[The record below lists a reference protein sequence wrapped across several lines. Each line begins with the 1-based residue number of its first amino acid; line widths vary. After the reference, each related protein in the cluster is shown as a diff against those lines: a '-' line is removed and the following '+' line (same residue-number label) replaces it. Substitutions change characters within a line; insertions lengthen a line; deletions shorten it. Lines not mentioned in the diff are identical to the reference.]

1 MSEHE
6 QEMPEVAPSHGDVRA
21 EFSPT
26 DLGMVVGLG
35 MAAII
40 VGSILGLVLTA

>member
-1 MSEHE
+1 MSENE
-6 QEMPEVAPSHGDVRA
+6 QEMPEVAPAHIDVRA

-35 MAAII
+35 LVAII
-40 VGSILGLVLTA
+40 VGSILGLVLAT

>member
-1 MSEHE
+1 MSENE
-6 QEMPEVAPSHGDVRA
+6 QEMPEVAPAHSDVRA

-35 MAAII
+35 VVAII
-40 VGSILGLVLTA
+40 VGSILGLVLAT